1 MTEASAEFSHHDSIN
16 VPWSDVVRFVRQL
29 SHDLRNHLN
38 AVELQSAYLGELA
51 TDAEMKEEI
60 KRLRRMMSELGA
72 ILQKLS
78 VSLGQPKPDAMTYRA
93 ADFIEDIRGKLTNVF
108 PKESATVEWDLEL
121 AETNLEIDPQLLQE
135 AFLELFANAFRHQ
148 PLGQSLKASVRGDG
162 HSFVF
167 ILRERKEG
175 FDLSTGNWG
184 REPLRKISQGH
195 YGLGLNR
202 ARAIIES
209 HGGHLTAQ
217 YDPTSETLATTIT
230 LPVSAGRI

>member
-1 MTEASAEFSHHDSIN
+1 MTPAAAESSSRDSPN
-16 VPWSDVVRFVRQL
+16 VPWSDVVRFIRQL

-51 TDAEMKEEI
+51 TDPEIKEEI
-60 KRLRRMMSELGA
+60 KRLRRMMSELGT

-78 VSLGQPKPDAMTYRA
+78 AGLGQPKPEVMPYGA
-93 ADFIEDIRGKLTNVF
+93 ADFIEDIRSKLTTDF
-108 PKESATVEWDLEL
+108 PKESATVEWDAEL
-121 AETNLEIDPQLLQE
+121 PEGNLEIDPQLLQE

-148 PLGQSLKASVRGDG
+148 PVGQSLQASARRDG

-167 ILRERKEG
+167 RLREQKEG
-175 FDLSTGNWG
+175 FDLSTENWG

-202 ARAIIES
+202 ARAIVES
-209 HGGHLTAQ
+209 HRGQLAAQ
-217 YDPTSETLATTIT
+217 YDLTSATLATTIT
-230 LPVSAGRI
+230 LPVSGGGV